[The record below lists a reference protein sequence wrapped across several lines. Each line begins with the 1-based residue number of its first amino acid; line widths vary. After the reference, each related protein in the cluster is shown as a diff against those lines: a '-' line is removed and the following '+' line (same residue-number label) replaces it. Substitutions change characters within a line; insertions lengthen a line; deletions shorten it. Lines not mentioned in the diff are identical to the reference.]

1 MSKPRSLFSKSIAEL
16 VASET
21 NEVVRVSM
29 DITPQEAMKRLE
41 QHFGSREEML
51 THTLTMLSTSGQP
64 TDITFFRRKPILN
77 VRVGTKLG
85 AARLYGLESRLPRLL
100 RRIEFSNG
108 AVAGLNEIWTVNPM
122 PMEGLSQAELDAVD
136 LAQGEERM
144 GPGGETLRKTI
155 RKTYHCKSRSEVDYF
170 LRRWIAS

>member
-1 MSKPRSLFSKSIAEL
+1 MSRGSGIHE
-16 VASET
+16 VALLT
-21 NEVVRVSM
+21 V

-41 QHFGSREEML
+41 QHFGSREGML

-64 TDITFFRRKPILN
+64 ADITFYRRKPIVN
-77 VRVGTKLG
+77 VRVSTKLG

-100 RRIEFSNG
+100 GRIEFSNG

-122 PMEGLSQAELDAVD
+122 PMEGFSQEELDAVD
-136 LAQGEERM
+136 LAQGEKRM
-144 GPGGETLRKTI
+144 GPDGETLRKMI
-155 RKTYHCKSRSEVDYF
+155 RKTYHCKSRSEVDYY

>member
-64 TDITFFRRKPILN
+64 TDITFT
-77 VRVGTKLG
+77 GG
-85 AARLYGLESRLPRLL
+85 
-100 RRIEFSNG
+100 
-108 AVAGLNEIWTVNPM
+108 
-122 PMEGLSQAELDAVD
+122 SQ
-136 LAQGEERM
+136 
-144 GPGGETLRKTI
+144 
-155 RKTYHCKSRSEVDYF
+155 F
-170 LRRWIAS
+170 